1 MSWDKGLT
9 SGVKALGRPMVMC
22 VGNEIRDATAG
33 KRIRRVEGALGDALI
48 AEADKQTALAKH
60 TGPAPAKVGGQVQN

>member
-1 MSWDKGLT
+1 
-9 SGVKALGRPMVMC
+9 MC